1 MHIDMQHKLL
11 YIICSDR
18 IYKIHIKYILNTKI
32 ISYII
37 ILRLMSY
44 IYEVRLL

>member
-1 MHIDMQHKLL
+1 MQHNY

-44 IYEVRLL
+44 IYIYEVRLL